1 MKYVLVMYV
10 CSILTQSCENG
21 SIPSLEF
28 QTHKDCSLMG
38 YKLAYMGVYE
48 MEDKRVNLEKI
59 AIKFE
64 CREVNVYEDLII
76 PKKKPKTGA

>member
-1 MKYVLVMYV
+1 
-10 CSILTQSCENG
+10 
-21 SIPSLEF
+21 
-28 QTHKDCSLMG
+28 MG

-48 MEDKRVNLEKI
+48 MEDKRVNIEKI

-76 PKKKPKTGA
+76 PKKKPKTGV